1 MKRIKNKPTNLRQN
15 NVVDNLHT
23 ENSNLPLSARMGAE
37 LEKKIQGM
45 VRMGEPVAPEASTV
59 TLKMATQPLTSDSIN
74 VGGEVYWFY
83 LADDDQPD
91 DEAVVIIGEDVE
103 DTQTALLAALGDSE
117 LVDAGTWAEDELVL
131 TAKIA
136 GVSGDLITVESDL
149 QGEDG
154 FDTETLEGGVDGTV
168 AKAGTFMITAS
179 DLYIAVDDCTVSE
192 GNWKSIELED

>member
-45 VRMGEPVAPEASTV
+45 VRMGKPVAPEASTV

-83 LADDDQPD
+83 LADDDQPGG
-91 DEAVVIIGEDVE
+91 ETVVIIGEDVE

-117 LVDAGTWAEDELVL
+117 LVDAGTIP
-131 TAKIA
+131 K
-136 GVSGDLITVESDL
+136 G
-149 QGEDG
+149 
-154 FDTETLEGGVDGTV
+154 
-168 AKAGTFMITAS
+168 
-179 DLYIAVDDCTVSE
+179 
-192 GNWKSIELED
+192 